1 MKNFRKI
8 LVFLSMVILLSGC
21 STIKKGFQPDK
32 RSGEEFLVEKK
43 SPLVMPP
50 DFEKMPE
57 PKDENEN
64 KEINQNSLKKLI
76 QNNDSS
82 ENNSASSKDFEKSL
96 LNKIKNN

>member
-1 MKNFRKI
+1 MKKF
-8 LVFLSMVILLSGC
+8 FLFCIFLILLSC
-21 STIKKGFQPDK
+21 STVKEGFQNNKKNNSD
-32 RSGEEFLVEKK
+32 EFLVEKK

-50 DFEKMPE
+50 DFEKMLE

>member
-1 MKNFRKI
+1 MKKF
-8 LVFLSMVILLSGC
+8 FLFCIFLILLSC
-21 STIKKGFQPDK
+21 STVKEGFQNNKKNNSD
-32 RSGEEFLVEKK
+32 EFLVEKK